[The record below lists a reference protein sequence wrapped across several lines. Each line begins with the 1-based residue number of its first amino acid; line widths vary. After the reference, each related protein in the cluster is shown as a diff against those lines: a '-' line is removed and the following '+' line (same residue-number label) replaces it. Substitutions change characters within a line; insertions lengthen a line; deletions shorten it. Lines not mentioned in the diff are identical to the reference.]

1 MAAKS
6 EPDFTGSVRNF
17 CSAMIDADK
26 GRYFEFALVL
36 PQKPGDKYPVEVV
49 LYVDL
54 KQGNAQ
60 EIVSAVTSAWG
71 SDRTLLA
78 FLKLGAT
85 RMRVAKVE
93 LVSSRRT
100 KAGAQPVAEA

>member
-1 MAAKS
+1 MAGKS

-26 GRYFEFALVL
+26 VRYFEFALVL
-36 PQKPGDKYPVEVV
+36 PQKPDDKYPVEVV

-60 EIVSAVTSAWG
+60 EIVSAVTSAWAF
-71 SDRTLLA
+71 DRTLLA
-78 FLKLGAT
+78 FLKLGDT
-85 RMRVAKVE
+85 KMRVAKVE

-100 KAGAQPVAEA
+100 KAGAQPAA